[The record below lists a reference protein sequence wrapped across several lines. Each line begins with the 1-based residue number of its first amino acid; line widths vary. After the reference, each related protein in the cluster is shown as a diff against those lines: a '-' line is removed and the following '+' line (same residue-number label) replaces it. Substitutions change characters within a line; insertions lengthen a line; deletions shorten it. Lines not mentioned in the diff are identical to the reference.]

1 VLSVYNRKITAFGR
15 DVLPVK
21 VVRVPHDV
29 YNRNID
35 IKCTPYYDEWTKK
48 SGNSTPWGTIHPSDM
63 SNTKERRRLYFF
75 ILFMA
80 VLVLL
85 IVGRLVQLMIFTPR
99 NETPD
104 SITLPVVE
112 RGPILDRNGKIL
124 AISTRLDSVAAWIP
138 DVADPE
144 DSARALAPIIDIPY
158 EDILS
163 RLENN
168 TGFVFIKRKITPTES
183 GAIRGLKGEGKL
195 VGINLVPEFGRNY
208 PEQTLAS
215 HVIGYVGV
223 DNIGLDGIEY
233 TFNNVLSPQ
242 AVSTVQE
249 QREVLGNQV
258 FLTLDINIQDVIEE
272 LARRAY
278 EENEADAV
286 YVLVMEADTGQIL
299 GYCGIP
305 NFDPNE
311 YNRYEGSALKN
322 LPLVQAF
329 EPGSVFKIFSISS
342 FLQLGGIDAE
352 DEFFC
357 SGVYQMDLPDGQT
370 IEIRDLASHGWV
382 NPQKILKYSCNV
394 GAALASERVDREDF
408 YKMLVLFGFGK
419 PTELPLPGESA
430 GILAEPARW
439 SARSKATIAFG
450 QEVSV
455 SSLQVLQAATV
466 FANGGLILKPH
477 IIQKIVSPQGE
488 TIREQ
493 QREPLREVLSP
504 EIAQQVLEMMETATE
519 DGGTARRG
527 RVEGVRVSAKTGTAE
542 VLDPETGEYSEKHF
556 VASYLGIL
564 PTDDPQLIIYVVIDY
579 PRGSAY
585 YGSQVAAPVFRET
598 AEWLV
603 DYRGIPRSGAAVIR
617 HPGSVRVRLPEPLK
631 VDSEM
636 PELLGM
642 PKRLLLPLFQQGDFD
657 VRLKGEGYVVAQNP
671 PPGTALKPG
680 MIIELYL
687 E

>member
-1 VLSVYNRKITAFGR
+1 LG
-15 DVLPVK
+15 
-21 VVRVPHDV
+21 
-29 YNRNID
+29 ID
-35 IKCTPYYDEWTKK
+35 
-48 SGNSTPWGTIHPSDM
+48 HPSDM
-63 SNTKERRRLYFF
+63 NNSKERRRLYFF
-75 ILFMA
+75 ILFLA
-80 VLVLL
+80 ALVLL
-85 IVGRLVQLMIFTPR
+85 ILGRLMQLMIFTPR
-99 NETPD
+99 SDAPD

-138 DVADPE
+138 DVVDPT
-144 DSARALAPIIDIPY
+144 DSAELLARILEIPY
-158 EDILS
+158 DSILS

-183 GAIRGLKGEGKL
+183 QTIQGLKEDGKL
-195 VGINLVPEFGRNY
+195 AGINLIPEFGRNY

-215 HVIGYVGV
+215 HIIGYVGV

-258 FLTLDINIQDVIEE
+258 FLTLDINIQHVIEE
-272 LARRAY
+272 YALDAY
-278 EENEADAV
+278 EENDADAV
-286 YVLVMEADTGQIL
+286 YILVMEADTGQIL

-311 YNRYEGSALKN
+311 YNRYDSNALKN
-322 LPLVQAF
+322 LPLVRAF

-342 FLQLGGIDAE
+342 FLQLGGVDT
-352 DEFFC
+352 DQEFFC
-357 SGVYQMDLPDGQT
+357 GGIYQMDLPDGQT

-382 NPQKILKYSCNV
+382 NAQKILKYSCNV
-394 GAALASERVDREDF
+394 GAALASEQAGEEDF
-408 YKMLVLFGFGK
+408 HRMLVLFGFGR

-430 GILAEPARW
+430 GILAEPERW

-455 SSLQVLQAATV
+455 SSLQILQAATV
-466 FANGGLILKPH
+466 FANRGLVLKPH
-477 IIQKIVSPQGE
+477 IVRKIVSPQGE
-488 TIREQ
+488 TIRDQE
-493 QREPLREVLSP
+493 REPLREVLSP

-542 VLDPETGEYSEKHF
+542 VLDPNTGEYSEKHF

-579 PRGSAY
+579 PKGPAY
-585 YGSQVAAPVFRET
+585 YGSQIAAPVFEET

-603 DYRGIPRSGAAVIR
+603 DYLGIRRSGAAVAQ
-617 HPGSVRVRLPEPLK
+617 HSGSVRIRLPEPLQ

-642 PKRLLLPLFQQGDFD
+642 PKRLLMPLFQQGDFD
-657 VRLKGEGYVVAQNP
+657 VRMRGEGYVVAQNP
-671 PPGTALKPG
+671 PPGAPLKRG

>member
-1 VLSVYNRKITAFGR
+1 MSSIVISTLNACHIMMKGRKKG
-15 DVLPVK
+15 
-21 VVRVPHDV
+21 
-29 YNRNID
+29 
-35 IKCTPYYDEWTKK
+35 E
-48 SGNSTPWGTIHPSDM
+48 NSTPWELIHPSDM
-63 SNTKERRRLYFF
+63 NNTKERRRLYFF
-75 ILFMA
+75 ILFLA
-80 VLVLL
+80 ALVLL
-85 IVGRLVQLMIFTPR
+85 ILGRLMQLMIFTPR
-99 NETPD
+99 SDAPD

-138 DVADPE
+138 DVANPTE
-144 DSARALAPIIDIPY
+144 PAELLARILEIPY
-158 EDILS
+158 DSILTL
-163 RLENN
+163 LENN
-168 TGFVFIKRKITPTES
+168 TGFVFIKRKVTPTES
-183 GAIRGLKGEGKL
+183 EEIQDLKEEGKL
-195 VGINLVPEFGRNY
+195 AGINLVSEFGRNY

-233 TFNNVLSPQ
+233 TFNNVLSPP

-249 QREVLGNQV
+249 QREVIGNQV
-258 FLTLDINIQDVIEE
+258 FLTLDINIQQVIEE
-272 LARRAY
+272 YARGAY
-278 EENEADAV
+278 EDNDADAV
-286 YVLVMEADTGQIL
+286 YILVMEADTGQIL

-311 YNRYEGSALKN
+311 YNRFDSNSLKN

-352 DEFFC
+352 EEFFC
-357 SGVYQMDLPDGQT
+357 GGVYQMNLPDGQM

-382 NPQKILKYSCNV
+382 TAQKILKYSCNV
-394 GAALASERVDREDF
+394 GAGLASEKVGEEEF
-408 YKMLVLFGFGK
+408 HKMLVLFGFGK

-430 GILAEPARW
+430 GILADPARW

-455 SSLQVLQAATV
+455 SSLQILQAATV
-466 FANGGLILKPH
+466 FANRGLILKPH
-477 IIQKIVSPQGE
+477 IIRKIVSPQGG
-488 TIREQ
+488 TIRDQ
-493 QREPLREVLSP
+493 DREPLREVLSS
-504 EIAQQVLEMMETATE
+504 ETAQQVLEMMETATQ

-527 RVEGVRVSAKTGTAE
+527 RVEGVRVSAKTGTAQ
-542 VLDPETGEYSEKHF
+542 VLDRETGEYSEKHF

-564 PTDDPQLIIYVVIDY
+564 PTEDPQLIIYVAIDY
-579 PRGSAY
+579 PRGPAY
-585 YGSQVAAPVFRET
+585 YGSQIAAPVFKET

-603 DYRGIPRSGAAVIR
+603 DYLGITRSAATVVQ
-617 HPGSVRVRLPEPLK
+617 HPGSIRIRIPEPLK

-642 PKRLLLPLFQQGDFD
+642 PKRLLLPLFKQGDFD
-657 VRLKGEGYVVAQNP
+657 VRMKGEGYVVAQNP
-671 PPGTALKPG
+671 APGTALKPG

>member
-1 VLSVYNRKITAFGR
+1 MN
-15 DVLPVK
+15 
-21 VVRVPHDV
+21 
-29 YNRNID
+29 NI
-35 IKCTPYYDEWTKK
+35 
-48 SGNSTPWGTIHPSDM
+48 
-63 SNTKERRRLYFF
+63 KERRRLYFF
-75 ILFMA
+75 ILFLA
-80 VLVLL
+80 ALVLL
-85 IVGRLVQLMIFTPR
+85 ILGRLVQLMIFTPQSSA
-99 NETPD
+99 PD

-138 DVADPE
+138 DVVEPN
-144 DSARALAPIIDIPY
+144 DSAELLARILEVPY
-158 EDILS
+158 EGILS

-168 TGFVFIKRKITPTES
+168 TGFVFIERKITPTES
-183 GAIRGLKGEGKL
+183 EAVQDLKEEGKL
-195 VGINLVPEFGRNY
+195 AGINLIPEFGRNY

-249 QREVLGNQV
+249 QQEVLGNQV
-258 FLTLDINIQDVIEE
+258 FLTLDINIQNVIEE
-272 LARRAY
+272 SARRAY

-286 YVLVMEADTGQIL
+286 YVVVLEATTGEIL

-311 YNRYEGSALKN
+311 YNRYDGNALKN
-322 LPLVQAF
+322 LPLVRAF

-342 FLQLGGIDAE
+342 FLQLGGLGADQ
-352 DEFFC
+352 EFFC
-357 SGVYQMDLPDGQT
+357 GGIYKMDLPDGQT

-382 NPQKILKYSCNV
+382 NAQKILKYSCNV
-394 GAALASERVDREDF
+394 GAALASEQVGEEEFHR
-408 YKMLVLFGFGK
+408 MLVLFGFGK
-419 PTELPLPGESA
+419 PTDLPLPGESA
-430 GILAEPARW
+430 GILADPARW

-450 QEVSV
+450 QEMSV
-455 SSLQVLQAATV
+455 SSLQILQAATV
-466 FANGGLILKPH
+466 FANRGLILKPH
-477 IIQKIVSPQGE
+477 IVRKIVSPQGE
-488 TIREQ
+488 TIRDVE
-493 QREPLREVLSP
+493 REPLREVLSP

-542 VLDPETGEYSEKHF
+542 VLDPETGKYSEKHF

-564 PTDDPQLIIYVVIDY
+564 PTEDPQAIIYVVIDY
-579 PRGSAY
+579 PKGRAY
-585 YGSQVAAPVFRET
+585 YGSQIAAPVFKET

-603 DYRGIPRSGAAVIR
+603 DYLGIRRSGAAVVQ
-617 HPGSVRVRLPEPLK
+617 HSGSVRIRLPEPLQ

-642 PKRLLLPLFQQGDFD
+642 PKRLLLPLFQQGEFD
-657 VRLKGEGYVVAQNP
+657 VRMKGEGYVVAQDP
-671 PPGTALKPG
+671 PPGTPLKPG
-680 MIIELYL
+680 MVIELYL

>member
-1 VLSVYNRKITAFGR
+1 
-15 DVLPVK
+15 
-21 VVRVPHDV
+21 
-29 YNRNID
+29 
-35 IKCTPYYDEWTKK
+35 
-48 SGNSTPWGTIHPSDM
+48 M
-63 SNTKERRRLYFF
+63 YFF
-75 ILFMA
+75 ILFLA
-80 VLVLL
+80 ALVLL
-85 IVGRLVQLMIFTPR
+85 ILGRLVQLMIFTPQSSA
-99 NETPD
+99 PD

-138 DVADPE
+138 DVVEPKN
-144 DSARALAPIIDIPY
+144 SAELLARILEVPY
-158 EDILS
+158 EGILS

-168 TGFVFIKRKITPTES
+168 TGFVFIERKITPTES
-183 GAIRGLKGEGKL
+183 EAVQDLKEEGKL
-195 VGINLVPEFGRNY
+195 AGINLIPEFGRNY

-249 QREVLGNQV
+249 QQEVLGNQV
-258 FLTLDINIQDVIEE
+258 FLTLDINIQNVIEE
-272 LARRAY
+272 SARRAY
-278 EENEADAV
+278 KENEADAV
-286 YVLVMEADTGQIL
+286 YVVVLEATTGEIL

-311 YNRYEGSALKN
+311 YNRYDGNALKN
-322 LPLVQAF
+322 LPLVRAF

-342 FLQLGGIDAE
+342 FLQLGGLGADQ
-352 DEFFC
+352 EFFC
-357 SGVYQMDLPDGQT
+357 GGIYKMDLPDGQT

-382 NPQKILKYSCNV
+382 NAQKILKYSCNV
-394 GAALASERVDREDF
+394 GAALASEQVGEEEFHR
-408 YKMLVLFGFGK
+408 MLVLFGFGK
-419 PTELPLPGESA
+419 PTDLPLPGESA
-430 GILAEPARW
+430 GILADPARW

-450 QEVSV
+450 QEMSV
-455 SSLQVLQAATV
+455 SSLQIVQAATV
-466 FANGGLILKPH
+466 FANRGLILKPH
-477 IIQKIVSPQGE
+477 IVRKIVSPQGE
-488 TIREQ
+488 TIRDVE
-493 QREPLREVLSP
+493 REPLREVLSP

-542 VLDPETGEYSEKHF
+542 VLDPETGKYSEKHF

-564 PTDDPQLIIYVVIDY
+564 PTEDPQAIIYVVIDY
-579 PRGSAY
+579 PKGRAY
-585 YGSQVAAPVFRET
+585 YGSQIAAPVFKET

-603 DYRGIPRSGAAVIR
+603 DYLGIPRSGAAVVQ
-617 HPGSVRVRLPEPLK
+617 HSGSVRIRLPEPLQ

-642 PKRLLLPLFQQGDFD
+642 PKRLLLPLFQQGEFD
-657 VRLKGEGYVVAQNP
+657 VRMKGEGYVVAQDP
-671 PPGTALKPG
+671 PPGTQLKPG
-680 MIIELYL
+680 MVIELYL

>member
-1 VLSVYNRKITAFGR
+1 MN
-15 DVLPVK
+15 
-21 VVRVPHDV
+21 
-29 YNRNID
+29 NI
-35 IKCTPYYDEWTKK
+35 
-48 SGNSTPWGTIHPSDM
+48 
-63 SNTKERRRLYFF
+63 KERRRLYFF
-75 ILFMA
+75 ILFLA
-80 VLVLL
+80 ALVLL
-85 IVGRLVQLMIFTPR
+85 ILGRLVQLMIFTPQSSA
-99 NETPD
+99 PD

-124 AISTRLDSVAAWIP
+124 AISTRLDSVSAWIP
-138 DVADPE
+138 DVVEPKN
-144 DSARALAPIIDIPY
+144 SAELLARILEVPY
-158 EDILS
+158 EGILS

-168 TGFVFIKRKITPTES
+168 TGFVFIERKITPTES
-183 GAIRGLKGEGKL
+183 EAVQDLKEEGKL
-195 VGINLVPEFGRNY
+195 AGINLIPEFGRNY

-249 QREVLGNQV
+249 QQEVLGNQV
-258 FLTLDINIQDVIEE
+258 FLTLDINIQNVIEE
-272 LARRAY
+272 SARRAY

-286 YVLVMEADTGQIL
+286 YVVVLEATTGEIL

-311 YNRYEGSALKN
+311 YNRYDGNALKN
-322 LPLVQAF
+322 LPLVRAF

-342 FLQLGGIDAE
+342 FLQLGGLGADQ
-352 DEFFC
+352 EFFC
-357 SGVYQMDLPDGQT
+357 GGIYKMDLPDGQT

-382 NPQKILKYSCNV
+382 NAQKILKYSCNV
-394 GAALASERVDREDF
+394 GAALASEQVGEEEFHR
-408 YKMLVLFGFGK
+408 MLVLFGFGK
-419 PTELPLPGESA
+419 PTDLPLPGESA
-430 GILAEPARW
+430 GILADPARW

-450 QEVSV
+450 QEMSV
-455 SSLQVLQAATV
+455 SSLQIVQAATV
-466 FANGGLILKPH
+466 FANRGLILKPH
-477 IIQKIVSPQGE
+477 IVRKIVSPQGE
-488 TIREQ
+488 TIRDVE
-493 QREPLREVLSP
+493 REPLREVLSP

-542 VLDPETGEYSEKHF
+542 VLDPETGKYSEKHF

-564 PTDDPQLIIYVVIDY
+564 PTEDPQAIIYVVIDY
-579 PRGSAY
+579 PKGRAY
-585 YGSQVAAPVFRET
+585 YGSQIAAPVFKET

-603 DYRGIPRSGAAVIR
+603 DYLGIRRSGAAVVQ
-617 HPGSVRVRLPEPLK
+617 HSGSVRIRLPEPLQ

-642 PKRLLLPLFQQGDFD
+642 PKRLLLPLFQQGEFD
-657 VRLKGEGYVVAQNP
+657 VRMKGEGYVVAQDP
-671 PPGTALKPG
+671 PPGTQLKPG
-680 MIIELYL
+680 MVIELYL

>member
-1 VLSVYNRKITAFGR
+1 MN
-15 DVLPVK
+15 
-21 VVRVPHDV
+21 
-29 YNRNID
+29 NI
-35 IKCTPYYDEWTKK
+35 
-48 SGNSTPWGTIHPSDM
+48 
-63 SNTKERRRLYFF
+63 KERRRLYFF
-75 ILFMA
+75 ILFLA
-80 VLVLL
+80 ALVLL
-85 IVGRLVQLMIFTPR
+85 ILGRLVQLMIFTPQSSA
-99 NETPD
+99 PD

-138 DVADPE
+138 DVVEPKN
-144 DSARALAPIIDIPY
+144 SAELLARILEVPY
-158 EDILS
+158 EGILS

-168 TGFVFIKRKITPTES
+168 TGFVFIERKITPTES
-183 GAIRGLKGEGKL
+183 EAVQDLKEEGKL
-195 VGINLVPEFGRNY
+195 AGINLIPEFGRNY

-249 QREVLGNQV
+249 QQEVLGNQV
-258 FLTLDINIQDVIEE
+258 FLTLDINIQNVIEE
-272 LARRAY
+272 SARRAY

-286 YVLVMEADTGQIL
+286 YVVVLEATTGEIL

-311 YNRYEGSALKN
+311 YNRYDGNALKN
-322 LPLVQAF
+322 LPLVRAF

-342 FLQLGGIDAE
+342 FLQLGGLGADQ
-352 DEFFC
+352 EFFC
-357 SGVYQMDLPDGQT
+357 GGIYKMDLPDGQT

-382 NPQKILKYSCNV
+382 NAQKILKYSCNV
-394 GAALASERVDREDF
+394 GAALASEQVGEEEFHR
-408 YKMLVLFGFGK
+408 MLVLFGFGK
-419 PTELPLPGESA
+419 PTDLPLPGESA
-430 GILAEPARW
+430 GILADPARW

-450 QEVSV
+450 QEMSV
-455 SSLQVLQAATV
+455 SSLQIVQAATV
-466 FANGGLILKPH
+466 FANRGLILKPH
-477 IIQKIVSPQGE
+477 IVRKIVSPQGE
-488 TIREQ
+488 TIRDVE
-493 QREPLREVLSP
+493 REPLREVLSP

-542 VLDPETGEYSEKHF
+542 VLDPETGKYSEKHF

-564 PTDDPQLIIYVVIDY
+564 PTEDPQAIIYVVIDY
-579 PRGSAY
+579 PKGRAY
-585 YGSQVAAPVFRET
+585 YGSQIAAPVFKET

-603 DYRGIPRSGAAVIR
+603 DYLGIRRSGASVVQ
-617 HPGSVRVRLPEPLK
+617 HSGSVRIRLPEPLQ

-642 PKRLLLPLFQQGDFD
+642 PKRLLLPLFQQGEFD
-657 VRLKGEGYVVAQNP
+657 VRMKGEGYVVAQDP
-671 PPGTALKPG
+671 PPGTQLKPG
-680 MIIELYL
+680 MVIELYL